1 VARTRRLAVL
11 LLAAAC
17 AAWPVQ
23 AGKVYRW
30 TDARGVVHYTD
41 RTGDALAAGTD
52 VAVVPV
58 EIEPRAMARLRVV
71 AADGRNLAWADNL
84 VDGPIE
90 VLLHAAP
97 GAPVTGMPALPARAT
112 IPARGAVVVS
122 HVSAHGPR
130 GSGWQLRLEAVP
142 GDPSARPRDVEYGYP
157 LQSQALRIE
166 QGWGGRYSHAD
177 AENRHAIDLATPVG
191 TPVLAARDGVVM
203 QLEADFEDAGQDAGT
218 DTARANYIR
227 ILHDDGTMAVYAHLQ
242 AGGVLV
248 RSGQRV
254 RRGER
259 IGWSGNTG
267 YSGGPHLHFV
277 VQANRGMR
285 LQSIPF
291 KMFGPQGI
299 LRLTEPRS
307 VPQE

>member
-1 VARTRRLAVL
+1 MAV
-11 LLAAAC
+11 
-17 AAWPVQ
+17 AWPTE

-30 TDARGVVHYTD
+30 TDAQGVVHYGD
-41 RTGDALAAGTD
+41 RAGDATGPGTE

-58 EIEPRAMARLRVV
+58 RVEPRAVARLRVV
-71 AADGRNLAWADNL
+71 AQDGRNLAWADNL
-84 VDGPIE
+84 IDGPIE
-90 VLLHAAP
+90 VLLRAEP
-97 GAPVTGMPALPARAT
+97 GASVTGVPALPARAT
-112 IPARGAVVVS
+112 VPAGRAVVVS
-122 HVSAHGPR
+122 HVAAQGMP
-130 GSGWQLRLEAVP
+130 GSGWRLSLEAVP
-142 GDPSARPRDVEYGYP
+142 GDPRARPRDVEYGYP

-203 QLEADFEDAGQDAGT
+203 QMEADFDESGQDAGA
-218 DTARANYIR
+218 DTARANFIR
-227 ILHDDGTMAVYAHLQ
+227 ILHDDGTMAVYAHLR

-248 RSGQRV
+248 RSGQHV

-299 LRLTEPRS
+299 LRLTGPRT
-307 VPQE
+307 VPVE

>member
-1 VARTRRLAVL
+1 MKLVCALALVAAG
-11 LLAAAC
+11 
-17 AAWPVQ
+17 AAWPAS

-30 TDARGVVHYTD
+30 TDAQGVVHYGD
-41 RTGDALAAGTD
+41 RAGDGNMAGID
-52 VAVVPV
+52 VTVVPV
-58 EIEPRAMARLRVV
+58 RAEPGAMARLRVV
-71 AADGRNLAWADNL
+71 AEDGRNLAWADNL
-84 VDGPIE
+84 LAGPIE
-90 VLLHAAP
+90 VLLRAEP
-97 GAPVTGMPALPARAT
+97 GAPVSGDPALPARAT
-112 IPARGAVVVS
+112 VPAGSAVIVS
-122 HVSAHGPR
+122 YVSIGGPR
-130 GSGWQLRLEAVP
+130 KADGWRLALEAVP

-157 LQSQALRIE
+157 LQSHALRIE

-203 QLEADFEDAGQDAGT
+203 QLEADFDESGQDAGA
-218 DTARANYIR
+218 DTARANFIR

-254 RRGER
+254 RRGDR
-259 IGWSGNTG
+259 IGSSGNTG

-291 KMFGPQGI
+291 RMFGPQGI
-299 LRLTEPRS
+299 LRLSEPRS
-307 VPQE
+307 LPPE

>member
-1 VARTRRLAVL
+1 MRFAVL
-11 LLAAAC
+11 LLVATG

-30 TDARGVVHYTD
+30 TDAQGVVHYGD
-41 RTGDALAAGTD
+41 RAGDAIVPGRE

-58 EIEPRAMARLRVV
+58 RVEPRAMARLRVV
-71 AADGRNLAWADNL
+71 AQDGRNLAWADNL
-84 VDGPIE
+84 IDGPIE
-90 VLLHAAP
+90 VLLRAEP
-97 GAPVTGMPALPARAT
+97 GAPVTGAPALPARAT
-112 IPARGAVVVS
+112 VPAGGAVVVS
-122 HVSAHGPR
+122 HVAAQGMR
-130 GSGWQLRLEAVP
+130 GSGWRLNLEAIP

-157 LQSQALRIE
+157 LQSRALRIE
-166 QGWGGRYSHAD
+166 QGWGGPYSHTD

-191 TPVLAARDGVVM
+191 TPVLAARDGMVM
-203 QLEADFEDAGQDAGT
+203 QLEADFDETGQDAGA
-218 DTARANYIR
+218 DTARANFIR

-254 RRGER
+254 RHGDR

-307 VPQE
+307 VPEE